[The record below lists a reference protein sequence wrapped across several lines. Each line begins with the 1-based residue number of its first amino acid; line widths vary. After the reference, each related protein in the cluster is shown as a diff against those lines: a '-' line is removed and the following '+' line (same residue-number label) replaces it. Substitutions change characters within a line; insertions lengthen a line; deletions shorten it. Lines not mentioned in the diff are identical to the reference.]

1 MQPKRQNG
9 AAVDKKL
16 VDWYDEMMK
25 NVKQTVMPDKSASSS
40 RHRCARR
47 KTFSKEEFTFSSV
60 PPDRRSRK
68 ITTFIVNAK
77 GLPQMGRG
85 EQCYRHDRR

>member
-40 RHRCARR
+40 RHRCA
-47 KTFSKEEFTFSSV
+47 
-60 PPDRRSRK
+60 
-68 ITTFIVNAK
+68 
-77 GLPQMGRG
+77 
-85 EQCYRHDRR
+85 